1 MSSYS
6 NKPPFEASMMVYFRE
21 RINMDY
27 VKKINQKMVLDSLE
41 KTEEAELESEGNK
54 KKRIT
59 KT

>member
-1 MSSYS
+1 
-6 NKPPFEASMMVYFRE
+6 
-21 RINMDY
+21 MDY